1 MSRGVGEEK
10 RVEELKSL
18 VGKKR
23 KNEKSRELA
32 GGSAGEEKRRRGAT
46 SGTAGSRPGEKKN
59 WVQSSSEVNLEIVLF
74 CFFFLFAHKFHK
86 LVHIVFF

>member
-32 GGSAGEEKRRRGAT
+32 GGSAGEEKRREEEEQRLGRLA
-46 SGTAGSRPGEKKN
+46 
-59 WVQSSSEVNLEIVLF
+59 LD
-74 CFFFLFAHKFHK
+74 
-86 LVHIVFF
+86 LVKRKIGYSHHPKSIWK